1 MAYAALTLFALPIA
15 AQSGA
20 RAAQLPLSA
29 RQPGGTF
36 VQQSVQIPSGSTT
49 TVQVQ
54 TQGSYAGSI
63 AGKDEPNDALPLTL
77 AEAVA
82 RGIRTNLGLISASNG
97 DRQARAQRDIVRS
110 ALLPNLNGS
119 VSEVAAK
126 IDLAAQGFSAG
137 TFGSSIPFAFPQTA
151 GPFHY
156 YDLHGSIQQS
166 IVDVTAIR
174 NLRSQNAS
182 VEASGQQA
190 RQAREEVVLAVAGIY
205 LQLMADTALLERQRA
220 EVTLAEASYK
230 QAQAQADAG
239 NKSALEASRSLIE
252 LQTEQQR
259 LRAQQGQVEKRQ
271 IQLARLIGL
280 PLKVRVSPV
289 DRLAPLPNAVD
300 DVDKIVRRALAQRPD
315 LHAAQAQ
322 VRAAV
327 EARKAA
333 SAEHLPSVTVSGQYG
348 LQGTN
353 PNHGAGVFQAQAG
366 ISIPIFQGGRIEA
379 DVRQA
384 DAVVSQRQADLVDQ
398 QGAVEADVRSAYVDL
413 TVANDQVNLAD
424 RNRELAMRT
433 LQQSRDRFDVGVAD
447 SVEVV
452 NSQQALA
459 AADHDLVSSLFAQHV
474 ALINLAHASGDA
486 EKEITELFRGEAK

>member
-1 MAYAALTLFALPIA
+1 M
-15 AQSGA
+15 
-20 RAAQLPLSA
+20 
-29 RQPGGTF
+29 
-36 VQQSVQIPSGSTT
+36 
-49 TVQVQ
+49 Q
-54 TQGSYAGSI
+54 TQGSYAGSV
-63 AGKDEPNDALPLTL
+63 AGIDGDPDALSLTL
-77 AEAVA
+77 AEVVA
-82 RGIRTNLGLISASNG
+82 RGLRTNLGLISASNG
-97 DRQARAQRDIVRS
+97 ERQARAQRDIVRS
-110 ALLPNLNGS
+110 ALLPNLNAS

-137 TFGSSIPFAFPQTA
+137 TFGSSVPFAFPQTA

-156 YDLHGSIQQS
+156 YDLHGSLQQS
-166 IVDVTAIR
+166 ILDVTAIR

-182 VEASGQQA
+182 VEASARQA
-190 RQAREEVVLAVAGIY
+190 RQAREEVVLAVTGIY

-220 EVTLAEASYK
+220 EVHLAEASFK

-271 IQLARLIGL
+271 IQLDRLIGL
-280 PLKVRVSPV
+280 PLKVRVAPV
-289 DRLAPLPNAVD
+289 DHLAPLSSAVD
-300 DVDKIVRRALAQRPD
+300 EVDHVVQRALVQRQD
-315 LHAAQAQ
+315 IQAAQAQ

-333 SAEHLPSVTVSGQYG
+333 RAEHLPSITVSGQYG

-366 ISIPIFQGGRIEA
+366 VSIPIFQGGRIEA

-384 DAVVSQRQADLVDQ
+384 DAVVSQRQADLADQ
-398 QGAVEADVRSAYVDL
+398 QGAIEADVRSAYVDL
-413 TVANDQVNLAD
+413 AVANDQVSLAD

-433 LQQSRDRFDVGVAD
+433 LQQSRDRFEVGVAD

-459 AADHDLVSSLFAQHV
+459 AADHDFVSSLFAQHV
-474 ALINLAHASGDA
+474 ARINLAHASGEA
-486 EKEITELFRGEAK
+486 ETEITQLFRGEAK